1 MSKYVLKRLLIM
13 IPTLI
18 AVGIIMVTLMNFVPG
33 DPAQLALAP
42 EAIPRLRLR

>member
-18 AVGIIMVTLMNFVPG
+18 AVGIIMFTLSLR
-33 DPAQLALAP
+33 LALVL
-42 EAIPRLRLR
+42 ILLLKLR